1 LLKTTSDYPV
11 LSTTLTLPRVIR
23 DPLHGDIRLTEFEWQ
38 LLNTKECQRLR
49 WIKQLGFANL
59 VYPGAEHSR
68 LSHSIGTLFTAN
80 KILRSIEERTGTPFD
95 TEERLMARCYA
106 LLHDISHIPYGHT
119 LEDELGLYSRHDGNS
134 DRLERLLFYENSEAG
149 NVLRTT
155 DYGKA
160 VLALFET
167 GAASRPNNHI
177 KALVDGPTS
186 ADVLDYID
194 RDAYFCGLDHRVD
207 SAIYRRF
214 SFSDQRQ
221 FVSRTYGGHG
231 FRLDADF
238 ALESVLRERFA
249 LFLKVYTHPAKVAA
263 GAMLGKA
270 VAELMRSG
278 EDNLAH
284 EDLEW
289 MGDAELLVRLKSS
302 PNRLCASLADKLL
315 TRTLYKPA
323 FRTRVIEPTVSG
335 QLRYSTQ
342 TEKLTGLGVLD
353 PEGRYSLDQAIAT
366 KSNIDA
372 GDIIVY
378 CTPAPPGLKKFRH
391 HVESGPDSTQIRD
404 EEHGPYHRMM
414 MQHLPLWVVYVFLAQ
429 DHGHKCV
436 KKVGGVASDILQL
449 PNEIGVDRKE
459 ASLSGT

>member
-1 LLKTTSDYPV
+1 LATIIA
-11 LSTTLTLPRVIR
+11 LPRVIR
-23 DPLHGDIRLTEFEWQ
+23 APLHGDIRLTEFEWR

-68 LSHSIGTLFTAN
+68 LSHSIGTLFTTDR
-80 KILRSIEERTGTPFD
+80 ILRSIEERTGTPFD
-95 TEERLMARCYA
+95 IEERLMARCYA

-134 DRLERLLFYENSEAG
+134 GRLERLLFSGNSEVGSA
-149 NVLRTT
+149 LRTT
-155 DYGKA
+155 DYGRS

-167 GAASRPNNHI
+167 GTASRSNTHI

-214 SFSDQRQ
+214 SFSDQHQ

-278 EDNLAH
+278 EDRL
-284 EDLEW
+284 EPKELEW
-289 MGDAELLVRLKSS
+289 MGDAELLVRMKSS
-302 PNRLCASLADKLL
+302 PNRLCASLANGLL

-323 FRTRVIEPTVSG
+323 FRARLIEPTDFG
-335 QLRYSTQ
+335 HQQYSAQ
-342 TEKLTGLGVLD
+342 IEKLTRIGILD
-353 PEGRYSLDQAIAT
+353 PEGRHSLDRTVAA

-372 GDIIVY
+372 SDVIVY
-378 CTPAPPGLKKFRH
+378 CTPAPPGLKKFKH
-391 HVESGPDSTQIRD
+391 HVESGPDNTQVRD

-414 MQHLPLWVVYVFLAQ
+414 MQHLPLWVVYVFLAPN
-429 DHGHKCV
+429 HGQKNIE
-436 KKVGGVASDILQL
+436 KAGSVASDLLQL
-449 PNEIGVDRKE
+449 PNEAGMDRKE
-459 ASLSGT
+459 AALR

>member
-1 LLKTTSDYPV
+1 LPTIL
-11 LSTTLTLPRVIR
+11 LPRVIR
-23 DPLHGDIRLTEFEWQ
+23 DPLHGDIRLTEFEWE

-68 LSHSIGTLFTAN
+68 LSHSIGTLFTAD

-95 TEERLMARCYA
+95 TEERLTARGYA
-106 LLHDISHIPYGHT
+106 LLHDLSHIPYGHT

-134 DRLERLLFYENSEAG
+134 GRLERLLFSETSEAG
-149 NVLRTT
+149 SALRTT

-160 VLALFET
+160 VLALFEP
-167 GAASRPNNHI
+167 GANLPSPHI

-214 SFSDQRQ
+214 SFSDQHQ

-278 EDNLAH
+278 EDRLEP

-289 MGDAELLVRLKSS
+289 MGDAELLVRLRSS
-302 PNRLCASLADKLL
+302 PIRLCASLADSLL

-323 FRTRVIEPTVSG
+323 FRARVIEPTDSS
-335 QLRYSTQ
+335 QQRYAAQ
-342 TEKLTGLGVLD
+342 TEKLTSLGVLD
-353 PEGRYSLDQAIAT
+353 PEGRHSLDRAIAA

-372 GDIIVY
+372 GDVIVY

-391 HVESGPDSTQIRD
+391 HVESGPDSTQIRN

-414 MQHLPLWVVYVFLAQ
+414 MQHLPLWVVYVFLAP
-429 DHGHKCV
+429 DHGQKCV
-436 KKVGGVASDILQL
+436 EKVGGVAADVLQL
-449 PNEIGVDRKE
+449 PNEVGIDRKE
-459 ASLSGT
+459 AAFTSS

>member
-1 LLKTTSDYPV
+1 MTHLPI
-11 LSTTLTLPRVIR
+11 TLPRVIR

-38 LLNTKECQRLR
+38 LLNTRECQRLR

-68 LSHSIGTLFTAN
+68 LSHSIGTLFTADR
-80 KILRSIEERTGTPFD
+80 ILRSIEERTGTPFD
-95 TEERLMARCYA
+95 AEERLMARCYA

-134 DRLERLLFYENSEAG
+134 GRLERLLFSESSEVG
-149 NVLRTT
+149 KVLRTT
-155 DYGKA
+155 GYGKT
-160 VLALFET
+160 VLGLFET
-167 GAASRPNNHI
+167 EAIPRSNTHI
-177 KALVDGPTS
+177 KALIDGPTS

-278 EDNLAH
+278 EDRLDP

-302 PNRLCASLADKLL
+302 PNRLCASLADRLL
-315 TRTLYKPA
+315 TRRLYKPA
-323 FRTRVIEPTVSG
+323 FRARVIESADSG

-342 TEKLTGLGVLD
+342 TENLSGLGILD
-353 PEGRYSLDQAIAT
+353 PEGRHSLDRIIAA
-366 KSNIDA
+366 KSSIGA
-372 GDIIVY
+372 GDVIVY

-391 HVESGPDSTQIRD
+391 HVESGPDNTQIRD
-404 EEHGPYHRMM
+404 EKHDPYHRMM
-414 MQHLPLWVVYVFLAQ
+414 MQHLPLWVVYVFLAPN
-429 DHGHKCV
+429 HGQKNII
-436 KKVGGVASDILQL
+436 KVGGVAADVLQL
-449 PNEIGVDRKE
+449 PNEAGVDRKE
-459 ASLSGT
+459 AALR

>member
-1 LLKTTSDYPV
+1 MTYLPI
-11 LSTTLTLPRVIR
+11 TLPRVIR

-38 LLNTKECQRLR
+38 LLNSKECQRLR

-68 LSHSIGTLFTAN
+68 LNHSIGTLFTADR
-80 KILRSIEERTGTPFD
+80 ILRSMEERTGKPFD
-95 TEERLMARCYA
+95 AEERLMARCYA
-106 LLHDISHIPYGHT
+106 LLHDLSHIPYGHT

-134 DRLERLLFYENSEAG
+134 GRLDRLLFSAKSEAG
-149 NVLRTT
+149 SILRTT
-155 DYGKA
+155 DYGKS

-167 GAASRPNNHI
+167 GAAPHSNTHI

-214 SFSDQRQ
+214 SFSGQHQ

-278 EDNLAH
+278 EDSLAP
-284 EDLEW
+284 EELEW

-302 PNRLCASLADKLL
+302 PNRLCASLADSLL

-323 FRTRVIEPTVSG
+323 FRARVIEPTDSG
-335 QLRYSTQ
+335 HPHHSAQ
-342 TEKLTGLGVLD
+342 TEKLRRLGVLD
-353 PEGRYSLDQAIAT
+353 PEGRHSLDRIIAAQ
-366 KSNIDA
+366 SNIDA
-372 GDIIVY
+372 GDVIVY
-378 CTPAPPGLKKFRH
+378 CTPAPPGLKKFKH
-391 HVESGPDSTQIRD
+391 HVESEPDNTQTRD

-414 MQHLPLWVVYVFLAQ
+414 MQHLPIWVVYVFLAPN
-429 DHGHKCV
+429 HGQKIL
-436 KKVGGVASDILQL
+436 KKISEVASNVLQL
-449 PNEIGVDRKE
+449 PDEAGMDRRE
-459 ASLSGT
+459 AALR

>member
-1 LLKTTSDYPV
+1 MTTV
-11 LSTTLTLPRVIR
+11 IALPRVVR
-23 DPLHGDIRLTEFEWQ
+23 DPLHGDIRLTEFEWR

-68 LSHSIGTLFTAN
+68 LSHSIGTLFTAD
-80 KILRSIEERTGTPFD
+80 KILRSIEERTGKPFD
-95 TEERLMARCYA
+95 TDERLMARCYA
-106 LLHDISHIPYGHT
+106 LLHDLAHIPYGHT
-119 LEDELGLYSRHDGNS
+119 LEDELGLYSRHDDNS
-134 DRLERLLFYENSEAG
+134 GRLDRLLFSESSEVG
-149 NVLRTT
+149 KVLRTT
-155 DYGKA
+155 DYGKS
-160 VLALFET
+160 VLGLFEP
-167 GAASRPNNHI
+167 GANLPSHHI

-221 FVSRTYGGHG
+221 FVSRTYGEHG

-270 VAELMRSG
+270 AAELMRPG
-278 EDNLAH
+278 EDNL
-284 EDLEW
+284 EPEELEW

-315 TRTLYKPA
+315 TRTLYKSA
-323 FRTRVIEPTVSG
+323 FRARVIKPADSG
-335 QLRYSTQ
+335 QLRYSAQ
-342 TEKLTGLGVLD
+342 IEKLTRIGILD
-353 PEGRYSLDQAIAT
+353 PERRHSLDRTIAA

-372 GDIIVY
+372 GDVIVY
-378 CTPAPPGLKKFRH
+378 CTPAPPGLKKFKH

-414 MQHLPLWVVYVFLAQ
+414 MQHLPLWVVYVFLAPN
-429 DHGHKCV
+429 HGQKTIV
-436 KKVGGVASDILQL
+436 KVGAVASDLLQL
-449 PNEIGVDRKE
+449 PNETGMDRKE
-459 ASLSGT
+459 AALR

>member
-1 LLKTTSDYPV
+1 MTHLPI
-11 LSTTLTLPRVIR
+11 TLPRVIR

-38 LLNTKECQRLR
+38 LLNTRECQRLR

-68 LSHSIGTLFTAN
+68 LSHSIGTLFTADRT
-80 KILRSIEERTGTPFD
+80 LRSIEERTGTPFD
-95 TEERLMARCYA
+95 AEERLMARCYA

-119 LEDELGLYSRHDGNS
+119 LEDELGLYSHHDGNS
-134 DRLERLLFYENSEAG
+134 GRLDRLLFSENSEAG
-149 NVLRTT
+149 SVLRTT
-155 DYGKA
+155 DYGKS

-167 GAASRPNNHI
+167 GTAIPSPHI

-278 EDNLAH
+278 EDSLAP
-284 EDLEW
+284 EALEW

-302 PNRLCASLADKLL
+302 PNRLCASLANRLL
-315 TRTLYKPA
+315 TRALYKPA
-323 FRTRVIEPTVSG
+323 FRAQVIEPTDSG
-335 QLRYSTQ
+335 YLHYSTQ
-342 TEKLTGLGVLD
+342 TEKLTHLGVLD
-353 PEGRYSLDQAIAT
+353 PEGRHLLDQTIAAQ
-366 KSNIDA
+366 SNIDA
-372 GDIIVY
+372 GDVIVY

-414 MQHLPLWVVYVFLAQ
+414 MQHLPLWVVYVFLAPNHDQ
-429 DHGHKCV
+429 KIME
-436 KKVGGVASDILQL
+436 KVGKSAEDVLQL
-449 PNEIGVDRKE
+449 PNEAGVDRKE
-459 ASLSGT
+459 ASLSSA